1 MNLEELN
8 ARLEEIRGLLESGAE
23 GADLEKLSA
32 ELADL
37 ETRQKELEEIRKKE
51 LEEIETRKKI
61 AEGLNNG
68 TIKPDKTLTPDNEE
82 RKKKTMYEL
91 DSKEY
96 RTAWCKEMLG
106 MDLSEEERT
115 AFTHTTGTTSGQ
127 TAGYAVPTT
136 LLNKIWDLI
145 DETHSILKDITIYRT
160 GTILEVCKRTA
171 IAAGDAATVSEGAA
185 PSSDENN
192 TFAKVTLSGKDF
204 AKDVEISYA
213 LGLMSI
219 DGFEE
224 FIVNEI
230 ADRLGAALAADVI
243 TQIGTDY
250 YSTGNDLD
258 VGTSGKIVWGDI
270 TNAFSVLKN
279 AKNVV
284 VYASRATIYKYIVGM
299 VDTTGRPIFQASANE
314 GIEGYLLGCPVKV
327 EDAITDDLVWFLDPK
342 QVVGNMV
349 QDIMVESD
357 KDIKK
362 HVIIYSGY
370 ARFQCSLLAPKA
382 AAKLDVTP

>member
-1 MNLEELN
+1 MNIEEMNLEQ
-8 ARLEEIRGLLESGAE
+8 
-23 GADLEKLSA
+23 
-32 ELADL
+32 L
-37 ETRQKELEEIRKKE
+37 ETRRAEIENINAETYEGDIEELRKEMDTIEARKAELEEMEARKKNAE
-51 LEEIETRKKI
+51 LLQNHEVTPQK
-61 AEGLNNG
+61 
-68 TIKPDKTLTPDNEE
+68 TDKPEE
-82 RKKKTMYEL
+82 RRNDMFAL

-106 MDLSEEERT
+106 MALTDEERT
-115 AFTHTTGTTSGQ
+115 AFVHTTGTTSGQ
-127 TAGYAVPTT
+127 TAGYTIPTT

-145 DETHSILKDITIYRT
+145 EGKHAILGDITIYRT
-160 GTILEVCKRTA
+160 GTILEVAKRTA

-185 PSSDENN
+185 PSDDENN

-204 AKDVEISYA
+204 AKTVEISYA
-213 LGLMSI
+213 LGIMSI
-219 DGFEE
+219 DGFEQ

-230 ADRLGAALAADVI
+230 ADRLGAALAADII

-258 VGTSGKIVWGDI
+258 VATSGKVVWTDI
-270 TNAFSVLKN
+270 AGALAVLKN
-279 AKNVV
+279 VNGIT
-284 VYASRATIYKYIVGM
+284 VYASQATIYKYIVGM
-299 VDTTGRPIFQASANE
+299 VDSTGRPLFQHDANE
-314 GIEGYLLGCPVKV
+314 AIRGYLAGFPVKV
-327 EDAITDDLVWFLDPK
+327 EDAIADDLIWLGDPK

-362 HVIIYSGY
+362 HVNIFSGY

-382 AAKLDVTP
+382 FAKLDVTP

>member
-1 MNLEELN
+1 MNIEEMNLEQ
-8 ARLEEIRGLLESGAE
+8 
-23 GADLEKLSA
+23 
-32 ELADL
+32 L
-37 ETRQKELEEIRKKE
+37 ETRRAEIESINAETYEGDIEELRKEMDTIEARKAELEEMEARKKNAE
-51 LEEIETRKKI
+51 LLQNHEVTPQQ
-61 AEGLNNG
+61 
-68 TIKPDKTLTPDNEE
+68 TDKPEE
-82 RKKKTMYEL
+82 RRNDMFAL

-106 MDLSEEERT
+106 MALTDEERT
-115 AFTHTTGTTSGQ
+115 AFVHTTGTTSGQ
-127 TAGYAVPTT
+127 TAGYTIPTT

-145 DETHSILKDITIYRT
+145 EGKHAILGDITIYRT
-160 GTILEVCKRTA
+160 GTILEVAKRTA

-185 PSSDENN
+185 PSADENN

-204 AKDVEISYA
+204 AKTVEISYA
-213 LGLMSI
+213 LGIMSI
-219 DGFEE
+219 DGFEQ

-230 ADRLGAALAADVI
+230 ADRLGAALAADII

-258 VGTSGKIVWGDI
+258 VATSGKVVWTDI
-270 TNAFSVLKN
+270 AGALAVLKN
-279 AKNVV
+279 VNGIT
-284 VYASRATIYKYIVGM
+284 VYASQATIYKYIVGM
-299 VDTTGRPIFQASANE
+299 VDSTGRPLFQHDANE
-314 GIEGYLLGCPVKV
+314 AIRGYLAGFPVKV
-327 EDAITDDLVWFLDPK
+327 EDAIADDLIWLGDPK

-362 HVIIYSGY
+362 HVNIFSGY

-382 AAKLDVTP
+382 FAKLDVTP

>member
-1 MNLEELN
+1 MNIEEMNLEQ
-8 ARLEEIRGLLESGAE
+8 
-23 GADLEKLSA
+23 
-32 ELADL
+32 L
-37 ETRQKELEEIRKKE
+37 ETRRAEIESINAETYEGDIEELRKEMDTIEARKAELEEMEARKKNAE
-51 LEEIETRKKI
+51 LLQNHEVTPQK
-61 AEGLNNG
+61 
-68 TIKPDKTLTPDNEE
+68 TDKPEE
-82 RKKKTMYEL
+82 RRNDMFAL

-106 MDLSEEERT
+106 MALTDEERT
-115 AFTHTTGTTSGQ
+115 AF
-127 TAGYAVPTT
+127 VPTT

-145 DETHSILKDITIYRT
+145 EGKHAILGDITIYRT
-160 GTILEVCKRTA
+160 GTILEVAKRTA

-185 PSSDENN
+185 PSDDENN

-204 AKDVEISYA
+204 AKTVEISYA
-213 LGLMSI
+213 LGIMSI
-219 DGFEE
+219 DGFEQ

-230 ADRLGAALAADVI
+230 ADRLGAALAADII

-258 VGTSGKIVWGDI
+258 VATSGKVVWTDI
-270 TNAFSVLKN
+270 AGALAVLKN
-279 AKNVV
+279 VNGIT
-284 VYASRATIYKYIVGM
+284 VYASQATIYKYIVGM
-299 VDTTGRPIFQASANE
+299 VDSTGRPLFQHDANE
-314 GIEGYLLGCPVKV
+314 AIRGYLAGFPVKV
-327 EDAITDDLVWFLDPK
+327 EDAIADDLIWLGDPK

-362 HVIIYSGY
+362 HVNIFSGY

-382 AAKLDVTP
+382 FAKLDVTP